1 MFKFFLGIINHIFQ
15 ILFLFITNP
24 NKVFFFIRKKKEAIL
39 NAQLN
44 ELLKRQDYILANLPK
59 TNRQFYNSKKNITQI
74 EHQVG
79 RYLNCK
85 NIVDEINNE
94 NIPGDILEF
103 GSWQGLSLMI
113 FSLIFGN
120 TDRKFVGVDSF
131 EGLPETS
138 TIWTKGDFNN
148 TSYNLALQN
157 ILTNSPNKNQYK
169 LIKGWFNQKSTQDSI
184 YSNIND
190 LCLIHFDAD
199 LGTSTTH
206 ALNIIEHYLKNRI
219 KPIFFCFDDWGCHQ
233 DEVPESFL
241 SWLPNASLTY
251 KFQAQKVSTT
261 RFTRYYKII
270 FN

>member
-1 MFKFFLGIINHIFQ
+1 MFKFFLGIINRIFQ

-39 NAQLN
+39 NAELN
-44 ELLKRQDYILANLPK
+44 ELWKRQDYILVNLPK

-94 NIPGDILEF
+94 NIPGGILEF
-103 GSWQGLSLMI
+103 G
-113 FSLIFGN
+113 
-120 TDRKFVGVDSF
+120 
-131 EGLPETS
+131 
-138 TIWTKGDFNN
+138 
-148 TSYNLALQN
+148 
-157 ILTNSPNKNQYK
+157 
-169 LIKGWFNQKSTQDSI
+169 
-184 YSNIND
+184 
-190 LCLIHFDAD
+190 
-199 LGTSTTH
+199 
-206 ALNIIEHYLKNRI
+206 
-219 KPIFFCFDDWGCHQ
+219 
-233 DEVPESFL
+233 

-251 KFQAQKVSTT
+251 KFQAQKVSTI